1 MKFLPICISII
12 ANSLFCEAQIIK
24 SDIGT
29 IKNAGF
35 EISRDSLLMLPGSWS
50 IKKVD
55 GFVYSIDEKHKR
67 SDSKSF
73 TISSTQYSNT
83 TTHMPFSQV
92 VPINV
97 SKPTR
102 ISISVY
108 IKTNEIK
115 GEAGLWSQIWDKDN
129 KQIGFANLQMQ
140 NVFINGTSDWTK
152 YSINLN
158 VDEQSKSLLLGG
170 YLKGAGAVWYDDFSL
185 DAYDTKEPPSKEVE
199 KYISEVTEIV
209 KEKSI
214 YRDSINWKQIDS
226 DLKSLS
232 RGVKSV
238 EDSRF
243 LIDFILMK
251 LRKAG
256 DNHSFLREKTTVQ
269 KYASKNINPD
279 RPYSKI
285 VGKEIGYIYIPGFS
299 STNDTASLNFSNSV
313 QHMIKKIDS
322 ENKVKGW
329 IVDLRGNTGGN
340 MWPMLAGLGPLIGK
354 GSIGYFVNSSKYIP
368 WMNAQEKLSKINS
381 PAAASKIQY
390 SLKDT
395 NTRIAVL
402 IGPKTSSSGEMTAI
416 AFIGKNNTKLIGKP
430 SGGFTTANGSF
441 KLSNGSML
449 LLATSYC
456 ADRNK
461 IKYLGKIN
469 PDIVVPSSTSTS
481 DEDLTAAEK
490 WIIEADY

>member
-12 ANSLFCEAQIIK
+12 SNTLFCEAQIIK
-24 SDIGT
+24 SDIGA

-35 EISRDSLLMLPGSWS
+35 EISRDTLLILPGSWT

-55 GFVYSIDEKHKR
+55 GFVYSIDEKTKR
-67 SDSKSF
+67 SDNKSF
-73 TISSTQYSNT
+73 TISSTQYANT
-83 TTHMPFSQV
+83 TAHLPFNQV
-92 VPINV
+92 VPIIV

-108 IKTNEIK
+108 IKTDEIK
-115 GEAGLWSQIWDKDN
+115 GEAGLWSQVWNKDN

-140 NVFINGTSDWTK
+140 NIFIHGTSDWTK
-152 YSINLN
+152 YSINLT
-158 VDEQSKSLLLGG
+158 VDEQSKSLVLGG
-170 YLKGAGAVWYDDFSL
+170 YLKGAGTVWYDDFSL

-209 KEKSI
+209 KEQSI
-214 YRDSINWKQIDS
+214 FRDSLNWKQIDL

-243 LIDFILMK
+243 LIDFILME

-256 DNHSFLREKTTVQ
+256 DNHSFLQAKTTAQ
-269 KYASKNINPD
+269 KYASKNLNPD
-279 RPYSKI
+279 RPHSKLL
-285 VGKEIGYIYIPGFS
+285 GSDIGYIYIPGFS

-313 QHMIKKIDS
+313 QLMIKKLDS

-340 MWPMLAGLGPLIGK
+340 MWPMVAGLGPLIGG
-354 GSIGYFVNSSKYIP
+354 GSIGYFVNSGKYNA
-368 WMNAQEKLSKINS
+368 WMNAQDNS
-381 PAAASKIQY
+381 SASKVSSMYTKNRY
-390 SLKDT
+390 SLKEP
-395 NTRIAVL
+395 NTSVAVL

-416 AFIGKNNTKLIGKP
+416 AFIGKNNTKFIGKP
-430 SGGFTTANGSF
+430 SGGFTTANGMF
-441 KLSNGSML
+441 KLSDGSML
-449 LLATSYC
+449 MLATSYA

-461 IKYLGKIN
+461 TKYLGKIN
-469 PDIVVPSSTSTS
+469 PDILVPSSASQL
-481 DEDLTAAEK
+481 DEDLLVAEK
-490 WIIEADY
+490 WIRETTH